1 MQNPDRLTWDWRRI
15 TAARKLPKVTLQG
28 LRHTHASALLAS
40 GIDVVKASHRL
51 GHASPKVTLQVYAHL
66 FSDDDADAAAVAEA
80 TIRGTSPRT
89 K

>member
-1 MQNPDRLTWDWRRI
+1 VQNPDRLTWDWRRI
-15 TAARKLPKVTLQG
+15 TAARKFPKVTFGG

-66 FSDDDADAAAVAEA
+66 VSDDDTNAAAVAA
-80 TIRGTSPRT
+80 TTIRGTSPGT